1 MAITLE
7 RPAFYENKR
16 YAEYCGLSTDNKA
29 DIKANNADEFYEIDT
44 GDVYKYAEGSG
55 WIKQASQGG
64 GGDIPEALPNPYA
77 LTFTGAVTGSYDG
90 SAAVSVEI
98 PSGGSDGVTPTI
110 GDNGNWYLGTTDT
123 GKPSRGEKGEK
134 GDKGD
139 PFTYSDFTPEQL
151 AALKGKDGADGQNGV
166 SVTGASID
174 TSGHLIITL
183 SNGQTIDAGKAK
195 GDKGDPGADG
205 YTPVKGTDYWTPA
218 DKAEIVADV
227 IAALPDGSEVSY

>member
-29 DIKANNADEFYEIDT
+29 DVKANNADEFYEIDT

-55 WIKQASQGG
+55 WIKQANQQ
-64 GGDIPEALPNPYA
+64 
-77 LTFTGAVTGSYDG
+77 
-90 SAAVSVEI
+90 
-98 PSGGSDGVTPTI
+98 TPTI
-110 GDNGNWYLGTTDT
+110 GNNGNWYLGTTDT

-183 SNGQTIDAGKAK
+183 SSGDTVDAGNAK
-195 GDKGDPGADG
+195 GDKGNPGANG

-218 DKAEIVADV
+218 DKTEIVNAV
-227 IAALPDGSEVSY
+227 LAALPDGTEVSY

>member
-1 MAITLE
+1 MFIYSEKILVGKIWTSKSLKGSI
-7 RPAFYENKR
+7 RF
-16 YAEYCGLSTDNKA
+16 
-29 DIKANNADEFYEIDT
+29 
-44 GDVYKYAEGSG
+44 AEGLRGDYIQTPETATVGQTIVVKSVDTSG
-55 WIKQASQGG
+55 KPTEWQAV
-64 GGDIPEALPNPYA
+64 DM
-77 LTFTGAVTGSYDG
+77 
-90 SAAVSVEI
+90 
-98 PSGGSDGVTPTI
+98 PSGGSYGVTPTI
-110 GDNGNWYLGTTDT
+110 GNNGNWYLGTTDT

-183 SNGQTIDAGKAK
+183 SSGDTVDAGNAK
-195 GDKGDPGADG
+195 GDKGNPGANG

-218 DKAEIVADV
+218 DKTEIVNAV
-227 IAALPDGSEVSY
+227 LAALPDGTEVSY